1 MKRFL
6 LLALLVACSKPE
18 DPIPTDT
25 REAIA
30 VQYVGAPE
38 AAVHKWAKE
47 DSEVVAK
54 FLNGESVSIMSRKG
68 EWSEVRTGGG
78 TGWVKTADL
87 TNAPDAEP
95 TPRFRHI
102 PSPVTAPGAKG
113 TVYIEAQVN
122 TEGDVTS
129 SKVISNT
136 TGSIELAIKN
146 QAALERAKFHPIV
159 VKGARKPFVYYYRVD
174 Y

>member
-6 LLALLVACSKPE
+6 LLALLVACAKPE
-18 DPIPTDT
+18 EPVPTDT

-38 AAVHKWAKE
+38 MQVHKWAKD
-47 DSEVVAK
+47 DSEVIAK
-54 FLNGESVSIMSRKG
+54 FLNGESVSVMSRRG
-68 EWSEVRTGGG
+68 DWTEIRTGGG
-78 TGWVKTADL
+78 TGFVKTADL
-87 TNAPDAEP
+87 TDSPDKEP
-95 TPRFRHI
+95 TPKFRHI

-122 TEGDVTS
+122 NEGDVTS
-129 SKVISNT
+129 SKIITNT
-136 TGSIELAIKN
+136 TGSNELAIKN
-146 QAALERAKFHPIV
+146 QAALEKAKFHPIV
-159 VKGARKPFVYYYRVD
+159 VKGERKPFVYYYRVD